1 MGENMNFVNAIKYVT
16 IKIFRNHKNFYFM
29 LVIGIFSLILLMI
42 FTYQKYVIDINEKY
56 FNTQLFYREISVM
69 PSDITSDV
77 DALFYESIR
86 NIPHVLDIYD
96 SRYSIFYT
104 ESSTFKKEI
113 YDGTITLKYGSNAT
127 FPKIVYGESFESD
140 ATGVAICSKNF
151 YPSSYNA
158 KDIIGSN
165 DIFLDG
171 EELIGK
177 TFKTESKIYK
187 RIDEDIVENGK
198 YLKEFKIIGVFDN
211 TVSMDTPSTC
221 YVSGSDIEDIYQH
234 TMLEVNSN
242 VYFPYTVLV
251 DDKDNLGEVGNSI
264 NNMGYQADVN
274 TMIDTEYISK
284 LKIISIVIIIITIIS
299 IVSAM
304 LVYLKKNNLDGTKEI
319 GLLKAI
325 GYKKKSIIK
334 INMLKVM
341 EMIFISYLL
350 SIFIFEIIFLLIE
363 LLFKN
368 YFLYYGYSLN
378 HLIDAYLYTFCIIT
392 ILPIIINFIFIVRQ
406 TKEKT
411 IVLIKEGI

>member
-1 MGENMNFVNAIKYVT
+1 MNFVNAMKYAT

-42 FTYQKYVIDINEKY
+42 FTYQKYMTDIHEKY
-56 FNTQLFYREISVM
+56 LNTQLFYREISVM

-77 DALFYESIR
+77 DALFYEPIR
-86 NIPHVLDIYD
+86 SIPHVLDIYD
-96 SRYSIFYT
+96 SRYGIFYT
-104 ESSTFKKEI
+104 ESPTFKEKI
-113 YDGTITLKYGSNAT
+113 YDGVITLKYGSNAT
-127 FPKIVYGESFESD
+127 FPKIVEGNIFESN

-151 YPSSYNA
+151 YPSSYNT

-187 RIDEDIVENGK
+187 RVDGDIIENGK

-211 TVSMDTPSTC
+211 TVSMDTPNTC
-221 YVSGSDIEDIYQH
+221 YVSGGDIEDIYKH
-234 TMLEVNSN
+234 TMLEVNSD

-251 DDKDNLGEVGNSI
+251 DDKNNLGEVGNAI
-264 NNMGYQADVN
+264 NTMGYQADV
-274 TMIDTEYISK
+274 TSIIDTEYISK
-284 LKIISIVIIIITIIS
+284 LRIISIVIIIIAIIS
-299 IVSAM
+299 LLVTIF
-304 LVYLKKNNLDGTKEI
+304 VYLKKNALDNSQEI

-325 GYKKKSIIK
+325 GYKKWDIIK
-334 INMLKVM
+334 INMAKM
-341 EMIFISYLL
+341 IEMILIPYLL
-350 SIFIFEIIFLLIE
+350 SIFIFEIIFFFIE

-378 HLIDAYLYTFCIIT
+378 HLIDAYFYTLGIIF
-392 ILPIIINFIFIVRQ
+392 ILPIIINFIFIVKL
-406 TKEKT
+406 TKKKT
-411 IVLIKEGI
+411 IVLIKEVI